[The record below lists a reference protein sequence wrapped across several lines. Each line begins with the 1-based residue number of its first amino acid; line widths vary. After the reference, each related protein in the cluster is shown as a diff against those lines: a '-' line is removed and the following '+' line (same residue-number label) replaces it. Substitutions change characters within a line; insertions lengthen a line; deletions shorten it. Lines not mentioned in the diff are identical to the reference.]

1 MLQRMWGGE
10 SLDWVTKEILGGDEW
25 SCKVNVGRGFEGF
38 TREMLGG
45 LDWVS
50 KEMLGCWEGLNA
62 VTKEISVIWN
72 IKLKNDI
79 GRVTYK
85 G

>member
-1 MLQRMWGGE
+1 
-10 SLDWVTKEILGGDEW
+10 
-25 SCKVNVGRGFEGF
+25 
-38 TREMLGG
+38 
-45 LDWVS
+45 
-50 KEMLGCWEGLNA
+50 MLGCWEGLNA

-85 G
+85 RWIETERN